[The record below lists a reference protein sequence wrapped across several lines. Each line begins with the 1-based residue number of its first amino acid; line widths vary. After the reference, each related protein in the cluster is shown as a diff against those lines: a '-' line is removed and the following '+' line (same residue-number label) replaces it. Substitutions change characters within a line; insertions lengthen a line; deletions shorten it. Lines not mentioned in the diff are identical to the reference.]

1 MRSDN
6 DRSSRQ
12 MSGNDLDSAQSGFD
26 PTANPP
32 KQRRLKVWRMRG
44 NVNCSVV
51 GTCLSDGDL
60 EAVLARCGLQRDPS
74 MRNYDLHGYFAKA
87 IGGDC
92 AVARSVQKLLDNRHE
107 GMVRKVGRIADASE
121 LAGLWDREVAA
132 GRVPGAYWAFMTWDH
147 IPVDLHARVFG
158 EVHMLSHLMGRT
170 AQAAASRLSELEA
183 TISALEVRLSRMRL
197 QHDDA
202 LRDRDRQI
210 LALQDRLLTKQPAD
224 GTSAP
229 SPRRFADRRARAE
242 EKRDRALIAAR
253 QRARTAEA
261 QVATLQSRLACVQRA
276 ARLAAPADALPER
289 RTLPHRA
296 SHEEKFI
303 RVLYVGGLTR
313 GIQKLRD
320 AAFEEKAEL
329 VHHDGGVE
337 EAVARIDE
345 LLDRCHAV
353 FCPIDCV
360 SHSACIRAKQLCRKH
375 GKAFV
380 PLRSAGVTSF
390 RRALAGLRAG
400 AQAIMSG

>member
-1 MRSDN
+1 MP
-6 DRSSRQ
+6 
-12 MSGNDLDSAQSGFD
+12 GNDLDCDPSGFA
-26 PTANPP
+26 PTANPA
-32 KQRRLKVWRMRG
+32 KLRRLKVWRMRG

-60 EAVLARCGLQRDPS
+60 EAVLSRCGLQRDHS

-87 IGGDC
+87 IGGEC
-92 AVARSVQKLLDNRHE
+92 AVARYVQKLLDNRHE
-107 GMVRKVGRIADASE
+107 GMVRKVGRTADASE
-121 LAGLWDREVAA
+121 LARLWDREVAA

-147 IPVDLHARVFG
+147 IPVDIHARVFG
-158 EVHMLSHLMGRT
+158 EVHMLSHLMGRS

-197 QHDDA
+197 QHEDA

-210 LALQDRLLTKQPAD
+210 FAYQERLRTKQAAD
-224 GTSAP
+224 GTP
-229 SPRRFADRRARAE
+229 TQSPGRFADRRARAE
-242 EKRDRALIAAR
+242 GKRDRALMAAR
-253 QRARTAEA
+253 QRARAAET
-261 QVATLQSRLACVQRA
+261 QVATLQTQVACLQRSTRFA
-276 ARLAAPADALPER
+276 VPPDKPPQG
-289 RTLPHRA
+289 RTLPHRVPQ
-296 SHEEKFI
+296 EEKFI
-303 RVLYVGGLTR
+303 RVLYVGGVTR

-337 EAVARIDE
+337 EAVARLDE

-360 SHSACIRAKQLCRKH
+360 SHSACIRAKLLCRKH

-390 RRALAGLRAG
+390 RRALAGLRSG
-400 AQAIMSG
+400 TPAIING